1 MKLVYYESS
10 QADGALVLVLDKQ
23 DMPGLDYE
31 AAVYMGDVTRA
42 GVAELD
48 DDTANK
54 LLDMGMRQHRFYMSG
69 FAPPKEGLEQ
79 PVADATP
86 KSSWVDH
93 IEGTLPADDLRRAFV
108 SRTCGALATYRR
120 AGRGRMTRPGLYITN

>member
-42 GVAELD
+42 GEAELD

-69 FAPPKEGLEQ
+69 FAPPKEVHTSCAASAARS
-79 PVADATP
+79 PSTR
-86 KSSWVDH
+86 SRS
-93 IEGTLPADDLRRAFV
+93 ISAF
-108 SRTCGALATYRR
+108 
-120 AGRGRMTRPGLYITN
+120 